1 MFDIVYLIL
10 AHDNP
15 SQLKKL
21 VLALDGLR
29 VFFYIHVD
37 GKVDQMPFEKQF
49 KGYDNV
55 NFISNSNRLIISW
68 GDNSTVK
75 CTLILLQLVVKNNHT
90 GYCIL
95 LSNSDYPIKSNYEIR
110 QYFDVK
116 YGNSFISMTDFQKSS
131 LTYIQR
137 LTYYKFD
144 LSKNK
149 KDFVLIPSIW
159 DKSFYSFK
167 SLLSLLRVL
176 KRNQSVKLFKL
187 LFKRKSSIKVT
198 PFWGSQWWALP
209 VEVVNEILLF
219 CKSNQNFIDFH
230 DDTLLSD
237 EIFFQTILHH
247 LHKEGKIKTIF
258 DVRCTYMK
266 FEDNKSS
273 PEILLSSDFEDIL
286 KLPKRFLFARKF
298 NQKIDSNVLDMLD
311 SHLKKN

>member
-21 VLALDGLR
+21 VLSLDGPS
-29 VFFYIHVD
+29 VYFYIHVD
-37 GKVDQMPFEKQF
+37 GKVDQIPFQQNLR
-49 KGYDNV
+49 GYKNV
-55 NFISNSNRLIISW
+55 NFTSHSNRINISW

-75 CTLILLQLVVKNNHT
+75 CTLILLELVVKNNHT

-95 LSNSDYPIKSNYEIR
+95 LSNSHYPIKSNYEIR
-110 QYFDVK
+110 QYFEIK
-116 YGNSFISMTDFQKSS
+116 YGSSFISMSELRKYT

-144 LSKNK
+144 LSKNR

-159 DKSFYSFK
+159 DKSFYSLK
-167 SLLSLLRVL
+167 SFISILRML
-176 KRNQSVKLFKL
+176 KRSQGVKLFKL
-187 LFKRKSSIKVT
+187 LFKRKSAINII
-198 PFWGSQWWALP
+198 PFWGSQWWSLP

-219 CKSNQNFIDFH
+219 CKSNQNFINFH

-237 EIFFQTILHH
+237 EIFFQTILYH
-247 LHKEGKIKTIF
+247 LQIEGKINTIF

-266 FEDNKSS
+266 FIDDNSS

-286 KLPKRFLFARKF
+286 KLPNRFLFARKF
-298 NQKIDSNVLDMLD
+298 DSQLDSQIFDLIDS
-311 SHLKKN
+311 SR

>member
-21 VLALDGLR
+21 VLALDGPS
-29 VFFYIHVD
+29 VYFYIHVD
-37 GKVDQMPFEKQF
+37 GKVDQAPFQQKF
-49 KGYDNV
+49 KVYNNV
-55 NFISNSNRLIISW
+55 NFVSHNNRVSISW

-75 CTLILLQLVVKNNHT
+75 CTLNLLHLVVKNNHS

-110 QYFDVK
+110 QYFEFK
-116 YGNSFISMTDFQKSS
+116 YGNSFISMTELQKNT

-144 LSKNK
+144 LSKNR
-149 KDFVLIPSIW
+149 KDYVLIPSIW
-159 DKSFYSFK
+159 EKSFYSLK
-167 SLLSLLRVL
+167 SLISILKIL
-176 KRNQSVKLFKL
+176 KRNQAAKLFKL
-187 LFKRKSSIKVT
+187 VFKRKSASNIT

-219 CKSNQNFIDFH
+219 CKSNQSFIDFH

-237 EIFFQTILHH
+237 EIFFHTILNH
-247 LHKEGKIKTIF
+247 LHEAGKINTIF

-266 FEDNKSS
+266 FEENNSS
-273 PEILLSSDFEDIL
+273 PEILLASDFDDIL
-286 KLPKRFLFARKF
+286 KLPNRFLFARKF
-298 NQKIDSNVLDMLD
+298 DSRLDSQIFDLIDS
-311 SHLKKN
+311 SR

>member
-21 VLALDGLR
+21 VSALDGPS

-37 GKVDQMPFEKQF
+37 GKVDQTPFQQNF
-49 KGYDNV
+49 KGYKNV
-55 NFISNSNRLIISW
+55 NFVSHNNRISISW

-75 CTLILLQLVVKNNHT
+75 CTLNLLHLVVKNDHK

-110 QYFDVK
+110 QYFEFK
-116 YGNSFISMTDFQKSS
+116 YGNSFISMSELQKHTV
-131 LTYIQR
+131 TYTQR

-144 LSKNK
+144 LSKNR

-159 DKSFYSFK
+159 DKCFYSLK
-167 SLLSLLRVL
+167 SLLSILKII
-176 KRNQSVKLFKL
+176 KRNQALMLFKL
-187 LFKRKSSIKVT
+187 VFKRKSYITIS

-219 CKSNQNFIDFH
+219 CKSNQHFIDFH

-237 EIFFQTILHH
+237 EIFFQTILNH
-247 LHKEGKIKTIF
+247 LNEVGKINTIF

-266 FEDNKSS
+266 FEENNSS
-273 PEILLSSDFEDIL
+273 PEILLSSDFDDIL
-286 KLPKRFLFARKF
+286 KLPNRFLFARKF
-298 NQKIDSNVLDMLD
+298 DSKLDSQIFDLIDSRR
-311 SHLKKN
+311 

>member
-21 VLALDGLR
+21 VLALDGPS
-29 VFFYIHVD
+29 VYFYIHVD
-37 GKVDQMPFEKQF
+37 GKVDQIPFQQKF
-49 KGYDNV
+49 KDYKNV
-55 NFISNSNRLIISW
+55 NFISHSNRISVSW
-68 GDNSTVK
+68 GDNSMVK
-75 CTLILLQLVVKNNHT
+75 CILILQHLAVKNNHT

-110 QYFDVK
+110 QYFEK
-116 YGNSFISMTDFQKSS
+116 NYGNSFISMTELQKYT

-144 LSKNK
+144 LSNNK

-159 DKSFYSFK
+159 DKSFYSIKFFI
-167 SLLSLLRVL
+167 SILRIL
-176 KRNQSVKLFKL
+176 KRNQALNLFKL
-187 LFKRKSSIKVT
+187 VFKRKSSINIT
-198 PFWGSQWWALP
+198 PFWGSSWWALP

-230 DDTLLSD
+230 DDTLNSD
-237 EIFFQTILHH
+237 EIFFQTILNH
-247 LHKEGKIKTIF
+247 LNEVGKINTIF

-266 FEDNKSS
+266 FEANNSS
-273 PEILLSSDFEDIL
+273 PEILRKSDFDDIS

-298 NQKIDSNVLDMLD
+298 DSKLDSKILDLIDS
-311 SHLKKN
+311 SR

>member
-21 VLALDGLR
+21 VLALNGPS
-29 VFFYIHVD
+29 VYFYIHVD
-37 GKVDQMPFEKQF
+37 GKVDQTPFQQNF
-49 KGYDNV
+49 KDYNNV
-55 NFISNSNRLIISW
+55 IFVSHTNRLSISW

-75 CTLILLQLVVKNNHT
+75 CTLNLLHLVIKNEHK

-110 QYFDVK
+110 QYFDFN
-116 YGNSFISMTDFQKSS
+116 YGNSFISMTELQKYTV
-131 LTYIQR
+131 TYTQR
-137 LTYYKFD
+137 LMYYKFD
-144 LSKNK
+144 LSNNR

-159 DKSFYSFK
+159 NKSFYSLK
-167 SLLSLLRVL
+167 SLLSILRIL
-176 KRNQSVKLFKL
+176 KRNQAVKLLKL
-187 LFKRKSSIKVT
+187 VFKRKSSITIT

-219 CKSNQNFIDFH
+219 CKSNQNYIDFH

-237 EIFFQTILHH
+237 EIFFQTILYH
-247 LHKEGKIKTIF
+247 LHKEGKINTIF

-266 FEDNKSS
+266 FEDDNSS

-298 NQKIDSNVLDMLD
+298 DSKLDSQILDLIDS
-311 SHLKKN
+311 SR